1 MSRSNTN
8 NPEPTRSAIELTSLI
23 LIPEMIFRSRIF
35 LAIAL
40 SAMAIVA
47 IFHASPAS
55 AQRLDYAQEG
65 LPPAPGLELLQEEP
79 HDIIYFTEAAGGGW
93 ARVLLLDFPGR
104 RPPSSPNGEL
114 RFQVLGIEGKDMVAK
129 WPSIAKI
136 DLWEVKLE
144 KEARER
150 IGKGDFVGAYPFLSV
165 LIRDYPNLKGL
176 RELRSEFLWNDAI
189 SRAKRGEIAP
199 TLAMLEELRRY
210 APEYKSSTVVR
221 ALSGTADRLMQKLV
235 DEGKL
240 DLARQLLAR
249 LEDDYANER
258 LDAIKKWNQTFLGMA
273 TGKRDEAIVARDA
286 KDYRLARKL
295 AREALYLEPELVG
308 GEALVRQIH
317 DLYPLVNVGVLQSA
331 TVLQPTLIDNWAA
344 RRAGRLMY
352 RTLFEIQGAGPE
364 GGEYDFI
371 FGETEMSPD
380 RMHFDLVIEPETL
393 TPPLDNI
400 RGHYLADVMAER
412 AIPSDPAY
420 FAPWA
425 AAVDSIGL
433 VGPQQVTFNLRR
445 PHVLPICLLQI
456 PVDGSW
462 FGDEPGTPT
471 GDYKPEASDDDKE
484 VTRYV
489 LRAAPK
495 VETQPREIVET
506 RVPSGAEGVSML
518 LQGELDVMDQLFP
531 ADAIRLSKSKNIKVV
546 KYPLP
551 TVHMLVPCSDH
562 PYLAERT
569 FRRALLYGINREDI
583 LTGELLEGLRF
594 DGCRVVSGPFPAG
607 IELNDPLGYA
617 YDQNIPPRPYE
628 PPLAKLL
635 LAMNFNQ
642 MKSFASR
649 KKEEPP
655 EMTPI
660 RLAFPADNLSRVACE
675 AISSQWELLGLEVKL
690 VEMPIGRTFPE
701 PGEDIADIVY
711 VSAAVWEPVIDAR
724 RVLGPEG
731 LAASSDQLVGLGL
744 RRLEEAKNWRE
755 VRDRL
760 LDLHWI
766 AHHELPVLPLWQ
778 MVDSYAYRRELIGVG
793 SDIVSLYQN
802 ASNWRLGQ

>member
-1 MSRSNTN
+1 MISTSRV
-8 NPEPTRSAIELTSLI
+8 
-23 LIPEMIFRSRIF
+23 FH
-35 LAIAL
+35 
-40 SAMAIVA
+40 AIVPLVWVVVVMTL
-47 IFHASPAS
+47 HASPTL

-65 LPPAPGLELLQEEP
+65 LPPDPGLELLQEDP
-79 HDIIYFTEAAGGGW
+79 HDIIFFTEAAGGGW
-93 ARVLLLDFPGR
+93 ARTLLLDFPGR
-104 RPPSSPNGEL
+104 RPPSNPTGSL
-114 RFQVLGIEGKDMVAK
+114 RFQVLGIEGKEMTAK

-150 IGKGDFVGAYPFLSV
+150 IAKGDFVGAYPFLSV

-189 SRAKRGEIAP
+189 ARAKRKEIAP

-210 APEYKSSTVVR
+210 APEFKSRTVVG
-221 ALSGTADRLMQKLV
+221 ALSGTADRLMQMLV

-240 DLARQLLAR
+240 DLAQQLLAR
-249 LEDDYANER
+249 LENDYANER
-258 LDAIKKWNQTFLGMA
+258 LDAIEKWNQNFLDMA
-273 TGKRDEAIVARDA
+273 TAKRDEAIAARDA
-286 KDYRLARKL
+286 KDYRLARTL

-308 GEALVRQIH
+308 GAALVREIH
-317 DLYPLVNVGVLQSA
+317 ELYPMVNVGVLQSA
-331 TVLQPTLIDNWAA
+331 TVLEPTRIDNWAA

-380 RMHFDLVIEPETL
+380 RMHFDLLIQPESL
-393 TPPLDNI
+393 TPPLDAI
-400 RGHYLADVMAER
+400 RGHFLADVMADR
-412 AIPSDPAY
+412 AIPNQPEY

-445 PHVLPICLLQI
+445 PHVLPISLLQI

-462 FGDEPGTPT
+462 FGAEPGTPT
-471 GDYKPEASDDDKE
+471 GDYKPEALTDDLS

-495 VETQPREIVET
+495 VQTQPREIVET
-506 RVPSGAEGVSML
+506 RVESGSEGVAKL

-531 ADAIRLSKSKNIKVV
+531 ADAIRLSKSKDIKVV

-569 FRRALLYGINREDI
+569 FRRALVYGINREDI
-583 LTGELLEGLRF
+583 LTGELLEGLESE
-594 DGCRVVSGPFPAG
+594 GCRVVSGPFPAG
-607 IELNDPLGYA
+607 IEPNDPLGYA
-617 YDQNIPPRPYE
+617 YDQNIPARPYE

-635 LAMNFNQ
+635 LAMNYNQ
-642 MKSFASR
+642 MKSAASR

-690 VEMPIGRTFPE
+690 VEFPVGRTFPE
-701 PGEDIADIVY
+701 PGEEIADIVY

-755 VRDRL
+755 IRDRL
-760 LDLHWI
+760 LDLHAI
-766 AHHELPVLPLWQ
+766 AHHELPILPLWQ
-778 MVDSYAYRRELIGVG
+778 MVDSYAYRKELIGVG